1 MGEGIYGKPTGKKV
15 IYRVIADCLIKDN
28 KVIEEW
34 IIKNEKSILHQLGIK
49 IDDFVKKKIS
59 EGIYKKN
66 DADYVKNCYINK
78 NKTPYCES
86 KNAKKY
92 KDYFSKIIKHQRN
105 VYTSYERS
113 AQFYWVGGRDC
124 LHF

>member
-66 DADYVKNCYINK
+66 DADFIKNCYINK

-86 KNAKKY
+86 KNAKNI
-92 KDYFSKIIKHQRN
+92 KIIFQK
-105 VYTSYERS
+105 S
-113 AQFYWVGGRDC
+113 
-124 LHF
+124 